1 MPFSRGA
8 RAAGTRQEGKGE
20 EEVVMMQR
28 KLLFAA
34 GILTLAIARPVAA
47 GEATHPLVQWTFG
60 APASEAQPGV
70 PLIAN
75 DLADIADQGYPT
87 LDLRAGEAPATS
99 LRAPVGYE
107 MLAPSAQG
115 PHLSGSWGWQAR
127 SSGTASLFGSGT
139 GGTRLS
145 ALPGSFTVTGDP
157 LSGRGS
163 QPGTVPVF
171 AAAIGRE
178 LNIRL
183 AGFYDGATGGSQTRL
198 MNAVAS
204 GALPLTGD
212 AVTYAVEG
220 NWQESRSTAGAGA
233 LDLWNVALYMGT
245 EYGPTGVDVRLDYT
259 DDQGILTTVSTDLW
273 SLTVTG
279 SLALVDEVDFRV
291 EYRHDEAS
299 GAVFGQGSAT
309 GADSL
314 NTVQARVVWRPE
326 P

>member
-1 MPFSRGA
+1 
-8 RAAGTRQEGKGE
+8 
-20 EEVVMMQR
+20 V
-28 KLLFAA
+28 
-34 GILTLAIARPVAA
+34 
-47 GEATHPLVQWTFG
+47 VQWTFG
-60 APASEAQPGV
+60 APASSPQPGV
-70 PLIAN
+70 PSIAN
-75 DLADIADQGYPT
+75 DPADITNPAFPA
-87 LDLRAGEAPATS
+87 LELSAGEAPATS
-99 LRAPVGYE
+99 LRAPLGYE
-107 MLAPSAQG
+107 MLEPSSPG
-115 PHLSGSWGWQAR
+115 RHLSGSWGWQAR
-127 SSGTASLFGSGT
+127 SSGTENLFGSGA
-139 GGTRLS
+139 GSGRLS
-145 ALPGSFTVTGDP
+145 ALPGSFTIASDP
-157 LSGRGS
+157 SSGSRT

-183 AGFYDGATGGSQTRL
+183 AGFYDGTTGGSQTRL

-204 GALPLTGD
+204 GAVPLTGD
-212 AVTYAVEG
+212 SVTYALEG
-220 NWQESRSTAGAGA
+220 NWQESRSTVGAGA

-299 GAVFGQGSAT
+299 GAVFGQDSAT

>member
-1 MPFSRGA
+1 MQSKLL
-8 RAAGTRQEGKGE
+8 AAG
-20 EEVVMMQR
+20 V
-28 KLLFAA
+28 
-34 GILTLAIARPVAA
+34 LTLAIAQPVSA
-47 GEATHPLVQWTFG
+47 GDATHPLVQWTFG
-60 APASEAQPGV
+60 APVPNAQPGV
-70 PLIAN
+70 PSIAN
-75 DLADIADQGYPT
+75 DPADLTNRAGPT
-87 LDLRAGEAPATS
+87 LELTAGEVPATS

-107 MLAPSAQG
+107 MVEPSAPG
-115 PHLSGSWGWQAR
+115 RHLSGSWGWQAR
-127 SSGTASLFGSGT
+127 SGGTESLFGSGT
-139 GGTRLS
+139 GSATLS
-145 ALPGSFTVTGDP
+145 ALPGSFTVTGEP
-157 LSGRGS
+157 SSSRGS
-163 QPGTVPVF
+163 QPGTLPLF
-171 AAAIGRE
+171 SAAIGRE

-183 AGFYDGATGGSQTRL
+183 AGFYDGTTGGSQTRL

-204 GALPLTGD
+204 GAVPLTGD
-212 AVTYAVEG
+212 AVTYALEG
-220 NWQESRSTAGAGA
+220 NWQESRSTVGAGA

-299 GAVFGQGSAT
+299 GAVFGEDSAT